1 MLIESIMAA
10 NAAYALIKTTI
21 NNGRELHSCA
31 ESLGVYLSHK
41 ETIEAEVKAGGKNDL
56 EAFYELEKLN
66 QQELELK
73 YMMNK
78 TRLGMWK
85 DYCFFVKTRK
95 NQRAKELQLQI
106 KARKAKRRENVEALQ
121 IGGLLFGTILILIMI
136 LGTFVLHYKGY
147 F

>member
-1 MLIESIMAA
+1 MGMLIESIMAA
-10 NAAYALIKTTI
+10 NAAYSLIKTTI
-21 NNGRELHSCA
+21 NNGRELHSCGEA
-31 ESLGVYLSHK
+31 LGVYLSHK

-73 YMMNK
+73 YLMNK

-95 NQRAKELQLQI
+95 NQRAKEL
-106 KARKAKRRENVEALQ
+106 KASKAKRKENIEALQ
-121 IGGLLFGTILILIMI
+121 IGGLLFGILLILIIM
-136 LGTFVLHYKGY
+136 LGTVVLHHKGY